1 MKVLIYFAPLLY
13 KESMVM
19 HKMKTESLSN
29 VLTCS
34 DEAFILLCIIVYYSD
49 YSDTTIT
56 EDFADKK
63 FVLKTGWQEAG
74 ISLYNRLYQEVK
86 MDRNE
91 NGEDFDINFRLF
103 YNNKTKDIDVLKNKR
118 KAKRNLPQ
126 AMNDL

>member
-1 MKVLIYFAPLLY
+1 
-13 KESMVM
+13 M

-56 EDFADKK
+56 EDFTDKK

-91 NGEDFDINFRLF
+91 NGEDFDINF
-103 YNNKTKDIDVLKNKR
+103 
-118 KAKRNLPQ
+118 
-126 AMNDL
+126 

>member
-29 VLTCS
+29 VLTYS

-91 NGEDFDINFRLF
+91 NGKDFDINFQLF
-103 YNNKTKDIDVLKNKR
+103 YNNKTKDIDVRKNKR
-118 KAKRNLPQ
+118 KAKRKLLQ